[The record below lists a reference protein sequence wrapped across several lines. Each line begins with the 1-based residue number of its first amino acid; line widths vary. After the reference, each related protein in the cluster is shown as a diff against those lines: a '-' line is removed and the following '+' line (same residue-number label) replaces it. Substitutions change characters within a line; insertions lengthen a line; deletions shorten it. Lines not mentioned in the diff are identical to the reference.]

1 MVSRRKFSCSAL
13 MFTVAW
19 VSFDSSALNA
29 QQINHPNHPRPNPK
43 MAAPSPQQMPPQK
56 AAAASPRGAQDDY
69 ASEYQDLLE
78 DKEDD
83 ITDEQNGQNIDDIQQ
98 PVKQNNQPI
107 KAEPKKLVNQEKANA
122 ANSHPAAHHPAAPD
136 KEAEAKFKDMHAKLK
151 ATHPQEAKK
160 LESEYHASAD
170 KSAVLAKWS
179 QTAIESQ
186 DMLDAVEELHAI
198 YQVLKNINLE
208 AAEKFEKRVK
218 AEKDPRKL
226 LVYAHGILLKSLKDR
241 KNQIATARSEL
252 TSISTI
258 LEYVDRKKAEEI
270 LAFEKSSSD
279 PRAQLDEAYDLLLD
293 TLEQAHTEVGL
304 KAVE

>member
-1 MVSRRKFSCSAL
+1 MVSRRKFSWSAL
-13 MFTVAW
+13 MVTAAW

-29 QQINHPNHPRPNPK
+29 QQINPPNRPHPNPK
-43 MAAPSPQQMPPQK
+43 MAAPSSQQMPPQK
-56 AAAASPRGAQDDY
+56 ATAASPQGNQDDY

-83 ITDEQNGQNIDDIQQ
+83 ITVEQNGQNTDDIQQ
-98 PVKQNNQPI
+98 SVKQKNEPV
-107 KAEPKKLVNQEKANA
+107 KAEPKKPGNEVKTSSA
-122 ANSHPAAHHPAAPD
+122 SGHPTAHHPVAPD
-136 KEAEAKFKDMHAKLK
+136 KEMEAKFKDMHSKLK

-208 AAEKFEKRVK
+208 AAEKFEKRVQ

-226 LVYAHGILLKSLKDR
+226 LVYAHGLLLKSLKDR
-241 KNQIATARSEL
+241 KSQIATARSEL

-258 LEYVDRKKAEEI
+258 LEYVDHKKAEEI

-279 PRAQLDEAYDLLLD
+279 PRDQLDEAYDLLLD
-293 TLEQAHTEVGL
+293 TLEKAHKEVGL
-304 KAVE
+304 KPVE